1 MCSGS
6 FMMKERFDTR
16 QGWLKYW
23 NSGTTRARESQSEPD
38 SEPERAR
45 EDLCGSPWLSV
56 ALSLALSQSERAREN
71 ICGSLLLSVALSG
84 TFSVRESQR
93 ESLWLSLA
101 LCCSLLLSLSLWL
114 TLDLFMYMLSPVKQS
129 NGDCVK
135 VAALTTVSLN
145 CIIFNSTAEDSFNS
159 SEPPTQAKCSPPVL
173 VCLVAHGG
181 SHSGEN
187 ESQKNI
193 RNGMRNILGSS
204 PAPCPCFSPS

>member
-56 ALSLALSQSERAREN
+56 ALSLTIS
-71 ICGSLLLSVALSG
+71 GSL
-84 TFSVRESQR
+84 SVRESQR
-93 ESLWLSLA
+93 EYMWFSVALCGSLWHFLSQREPERIFVAISLA

-187 ESQKNI
+187 ESQKKY
-193 RNGMRNILGSS
+193 
-204 PAPCPCFSPS
+204 